1 MKLNELRPVPGSR
14 HRQKRVGRGPGSGH
28 GKTATRGHKGQ
39 KARAG
44 SNKGSRSFE
53 GGQIPFIRKIPKR
66 GFTPIRRREYQIVNL
81 EQLNR
86 FKDGEV
92 IDSRRMREGG
102 LIKNRGGLVKIL
114 AKGEIKRKLT
124 VRADKFSRKAIE
136 AISKIGGKTNL
147 TTDKDILGHSGRSEE
162 SQ

>member
-44 SNKGSRSFE
+44 SIGSRSFE

-86 FKDGEV
+86 FEDGEV
-92 IDSRRMREGG
+92 IDSRRMREEG
-102 LIKNRGGLVKIL
+102 LIKNRGGLVKVL

-124 VRADKFSRKAIE
+124 IRADKFSRKAQEVIAE
-136 AISKIGGKTNL
+136 RGGKAEL
-147 TTDKDILGHSGRSEE
+147 C
-162 SQ
+162 

>member
-1 MKLNELRPVPGSR
+1 MTLHINELRPVPGSH

-28 GKTATRGHKGQ
+28 GKTATSGHKGQ
-39 KARAG
+39 KARTG
-44 SNKGSRSFE
+44 SAGSRSFE

-66 GFTPIRRREYQIVNL
+66 GFTPIRREYQIVNL

-92 IDSRRMREGG
+92 IDSGRMREEG

-114 AKGEIKRKLT
+114 AQGEIKRRLT

-136 AISKIGGKTNL
+136 AISKIGGKANL
-147 TTDKDILGHSGRSEE
+147 C
-162 SQ
+162 

>member
-14 HRQKRVGRGPGSGH
+14 HKQKRVGRGPGSGH

-44 SNKGSRSFE
+44 SSGSRSFE
-53 GGQIPFIRKIPKR
+53 GGQIPFVRKIPKR
-66 GFTPIRRREYQIVNL
+66 GFTPIRKREYQIVNL

-86 FKDGEV
+86 FEDGEV
-92 IDSRRMREGG
+92 IDARRMREEG
-102 LIKNRGGLVKIL
+102 LIKREGLVKIL

-124 VRADKFSRKAIE
+124 IKADKFSKKAIA

-147 TTDKDILGHSGRSEE
+147 TTDYTD
-162 SQ
+162 